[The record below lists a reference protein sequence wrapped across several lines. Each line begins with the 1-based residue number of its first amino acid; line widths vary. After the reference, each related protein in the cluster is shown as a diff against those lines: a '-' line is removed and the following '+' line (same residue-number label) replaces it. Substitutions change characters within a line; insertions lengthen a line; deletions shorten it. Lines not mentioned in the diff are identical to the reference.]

1 MQVNGHPSSSLL
13 ILEQSSNLLSA
24 ILGPLT
30 LKPTST
36 PPQPGLCSIQEGGGR
51 NGTRMWEGMLQ
62 DNPEYLEPQAF
73 AGCTPTPIQKHN
85 GCTTSVSQ
93 AAPVF
98 LYSFHCKG
106 SKLT

>member
-13 ILEQSSNLLSA
+13 ILEQNSNPLSA

-36 PPQPGLCSIQEGGGR
+36 PPQPGLCSIQEGGDR
-51 NGTRMWEGMLQ
+51 NGTRTREGMPQ
-62 DNPEYLEPQAF
+62 NNPEYLEPQAF
-73 AGCTPTPIQKHN
+73 TGCTPTPTQEHN

-93 AAPVF
+93 AASVF
-98 LYSFHCKG
+98 LHSFHCKG